1 MMKYER
7 IGLLETL
14 PSLIRVVLGSM
25 ELRLIQLSPQRNST
39 EKRETN
45 SILIVLL
52 TDSSKS

>member
-14 PSLIRVVLGSM
+14 LSLIRVMLGSM

>member
-14 PSLIRVVLGSM
+14 LSLIRVVLGSM